1 MTEESLRPERA
12 LLHGVFLVLLDGLSL
27 GILFYLVSHSYYSH
41 LYSFLF
47 MNDHFKPGILAAILY
62 LYEPI
67 LLQML
72 IHVVFVMVFL
82 IFFYLFI
89 SLIGSRYE
97 FVKK

>member
-1 MTEESLRPERA
+1 
-12 LLHGVFLVLLDGLSL
+12 
-27 GILFYLVSHSYYSH
+27 
-41 LYSFLF
+41 

-97 FVKK
+97 FVKKWCGKVDGEMSFLSSETARGLILFFYRCGYVILSPISFIFYKL